1 MLAVGD
7 NAPEFELE
15 SANGEIVK
23 SKDLLGTSYVLY
35 FYPKDNTP
43 GCTKEAIDFTT
54 LLKDFSD
61 LGYKIF
67 GVSPDSIKSHNK
79 FITDKELKINLLSD
93 PDKKVAEKF
102 AAYGEK
108 KNYGKTY
115 FGIIRSTFL
124 IDGSGKIVKAYY
136 NVKATGHA
144 EKVLGDL
151 KCQKTM

>member
-124 IDGSGKIVKAYY
+124 IDGNGKIVKAYY